1 MNGFVFDP
9 NTKFLDPER
18 TLFAT
23 GLTAGQ
29 VVADLGTGSGFYV
42 LPAGKIIGDQGL
54 VYAVDILGQALDH
67 IAAESRLKGL
77 RNVKT
82 LRVDLEQAN
91 ACAVIPTGSVDLVIL
106 ANIIHQIKNQTVLVD
121 ETYRILKTGGRA
133 LVIEWNDQPG
143 PIGPAVAERI
153 HPEQVKKL
161 LAAAALKESGTV
173 TADIY
178 HYGLMFTK

>member
-9 NTKFLDPER
+9 SIKFLDPER
-18 TLFAT
+18 TLFAA
-23 GLTAGQ
+23 GLAAGQ
-29 VVADLGTGSGFYV
+29 VVADLGAGSGFYA
-42 LPAGKIIGDQGL
+42 LAAGKIVGDQGL
-54 VYAVDILGQALDH
+54 VYAADILREALDH
-67 IAAESRLKGL
+67 IAAEGRLKGI
-77 RNVKT
+77 RNLKT
-82 LRVDLEQAN
+82 LRVDLEQAH

-106 ANIIHQIKNQTVLVD
+106 ANILHQIKNQLAFVA
-121 ETYRILKTGGRA
+121 ESYRMLKTGGKV

-143 PIGPAVAERI
+143 PIGPSVADRI

-161 LAAAALKESGTV
+161 IQQATLKDAGTV